1 MKYPKRDR
9 DFREWLQFTAKE
21 TGLSISEVEEA
32 VDIYFRTMSQIIEWN
47 NPVSI
52 HVDYIGDLI
61 FNQKWR
67 DKVKEIADGR
77 LNNKS

>member
-1 MKYPKRDR
+1 MKYLKRDR
-9 DFREWLQFTAKE
+9 NFREWLQFTAKE
-21 TGLSISEVEEA
+21 TGLPISEVEEA
-32 VDIYFRTMSQIIEWN
+32 VDIYFRTMSQIIEWD